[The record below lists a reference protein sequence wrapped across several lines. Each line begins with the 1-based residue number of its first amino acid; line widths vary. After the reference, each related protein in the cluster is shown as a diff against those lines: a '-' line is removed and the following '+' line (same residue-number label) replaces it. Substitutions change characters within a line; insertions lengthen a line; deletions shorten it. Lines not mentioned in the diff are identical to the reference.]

1 VVLEEVPALYDAAGL
16 ASALLLLLLALAV
29 LCDLDDVRRVLRGP
43 DKVRTERVLDDVERV
58 GIAEGVLRRQYYLG
72 RIFVSG
78 CVP

>member
-58 GIAEGVLRRQYYLG
+58 GIAEGVLRRQYY
-72 RIFVSG
+72 
-78 CVP
+78 